1 MQQHPTI
8 WPSPDTLTELVATAQ
23 STGAEPAVNAL
34 LTALRPALVSFF
46 SRTMAPD
53 DAAEDLAQA
62 ALVRIHRALPNID
75 AARAHP
81 YLVTI
86 AYNLARTAYANRARE
101 NRRRAPEQAANEI
114 PVRTATDKHAQYR
127 ELARAVHRVA
137 LTKMPQTQRDVVL
150 GLLRGDTPA
159 EIADQL
165 GISPVTVRTR
175 LMRAR
180 AVLHRELRP
189 FLDGGRDDENPQNRA
204 G

>member
-1 MQQHPTI
+1 MQQYPTT
-8 WPSPDTLTELVATAQ
+8 WPTPDTLTQLVATAQ
-23 STGAEPAVNAL
+23 SAGTEPSVNAL
-34 LTALRPALVSFF
+34 LAALRPALVSFF
-46 SRTMAPD
+46 SRTMAF

-81 YLVTI
+81 YIVTV
-86 AYNLARTAYANRARE
+86 AYNLARTAYAQRARD
-101 NRRRAPEQAANEI
+101 NRRKAPEQSADAI
-114 PVRTATDKHAQYR
+114 PVPTAADRHAQYR
-127 ELARAVHRVA
+127 ELARAVQRVA
-137 LTKMPQTQRDVVL
+137 SAKMPQTQRDVVL

-189 FLDGGRDDENPQNRA
+189 FLDDGPADDCPQDRA